1 MKIGELCERT
11 GASKDTV
18 RHYEKIGLLKP
29 KYLPAGSREYRHY
42 DETAVN
48 RLHHI
53 ANGKQAGFSLREIQQ
68 GLDGLMDGTMDYNE
82 QRSTLLSQMQR
93 IDANIAKM
101 RDAKRF
107 LRSQIKRVDRHEA
120 RSEKLKNKNI

>member
-18 RHYEKIGLLKP
+18 RHYEKLGLLTP

-42 DETAVN
+42 DETAVD
-48 RLHHI
+48 RMQHI

-82 QRSTLLSQMQR
+82 QRTTLLNQMQR
-93 IDANIAKM
+93 IDANIESM
-101 RDAKRF
+101 RATKRF
-107 LRSQIKRVDRHEA
+107 LQSQMKRIDRHEA
-120 RSEKLKNKNI
+120 RSKN